1 MLISSAPAGAL
12 AGAYPLHYWPCE
24 LLHAFTL
31 EMAAHGVC
39 VHESMML
46 GDAGY
51 ARQKLDRA
59 LALHEPALDGLVD
72 RMLDYFEPL
81 PRSS

>member
-1 MLISSAPAGAL
+1 MLISSIPASAQTGACV
-12 AGAYPLHYWPCE
+12 LHYWPCE

-59 LALHEPALDGLVD
+59 LTLHEPGLNRLVD
-72 RMLDYFEPL
+72 RMLDYFEPM

>member
-1 MLISSAPAGAL
+1 MLMSSIPAGAQT
-12 AGAYPLHYWPCE
+12 GAYVLHYWPCE

-51 ARQKLDRA
+51 AHQKLDLA
-59 LALHEPALDGLVD
+59 LALHDPALNRLVE
-72 RMLDYFEPL
+72 RMLDYFEPM

>member
-1 MLISSAPAGAL
+1 MFLSFIPAGAQ

-59 LALHEPALDGLVD
+59 LALHDPALDRMVD
-72 RMLDYFEPL
+72 RMLDYFEPM

>member
-1 MLISSAPAGAL
+1 MLYSPSFAPVKTTARL
-12 AGAYPLHYWPCE
+12 FHYWPCE

-59 LALHEPALDGLVD
+59 QALHEPALDRLVD
-72 RMLDYFEPL
+72 RMLDYFEPM
-81 PRSS
+81 PRTS

>member
-1 MLISSAPAGAL
+1 MLISSIPAGAQ
-12 AGAYPLHYWPCE
+12 AGAHTLHYWPCE

-51 ARQKLDRA
+51 AHQKLDAA
-59 LALHEPALDGLVD
+59 LALHEPGLDRLVD
-72 RMLDYFEPL
+72 CMLDYFEL
-81 PRSS
+81 MPRTS

>member
-1 MLISSAPAGAL
+1 MLSSFIPAGAQ
-12 AGAYPLHYWPCE
+12 AGTYPLHYWPCE

-31 EMAAHGVC
+31 EMAAQGVC

-59 LALHEPALDGLVD
+59 LALREPALNRLVD
-72 RMLDYFEPL
+72 RMLDYFEPM
-81 PRSS
+81 PRTS

>member
-1 MLISSAPAGAL
+1 MLISSIPAGAQT
-12 AGAYPLHYWPCE
+12 GAYPLHYWPCG

-39 VHESMML
+39 VHESIML

-59 LALHEPALDGLVD
+59 LALHEPALDRLVD
-72 RMLDYFEPL
+72 RILDYFEPM

>member
-1 MLISSAPAGAL
+1 MFIASPARAGDGACL
-12 AGAYPLHYWPCE
+12 VHYWPCD

-51 ARQKLDRA
+51 ARQKLA
-59 LALHEPALDGLVD
+59 QAGTFQAPALDRLVGH
-72 RMLDYFEPL
+72 MLDYFEPK
-81 PRSS
+81 PH

>member
-1 MLISSAPAGAL
+1 MFLSSIQAGAQ

-46 GDAGY
+46 GDTGY

-59 LALHEPALDGLVD
+59 LALHDPALDLMVG
-72 RMLDYFEPL
+72 RMLDYFEPK

>member
-1 MLISSAPAGAL
+1 MLISSIPAGAP
-12 AGAYPLHYWPCE
+12 ASAYPLHYWPCE

-59 LALHEPALDGLVD
+59 QALHEPALDRLVD
-72 RMLDYFEPL
+72 RMLDYFEPM
-81 PRSS
+81 PRTS

>member
-1 MLISSAPAGAL
+1 MLMLSTPAGAQ
-12 AGAYPLHYWPCE
+12 AGAYSLQYWPCE

-31 EMAAHGVC
+31 EMAAHGIC

-59 LALHEPALDGLVD
+59 LTLNEPALDRLVE
-72 RMLDYFEPL
+72 RMLDYFEPM

>member
-1 MLISSAPAGAL
+1 MLMSSIPAGAQT
-12 AGAYPLHYWPCE
+12 GAYPWHYWPCE

-51 ARQKLDRA
+51 ARQTLDRA
-59 LALHEPALDGLVD
+59 LALRQPALIRLVD
-72 RMLDYFEPL
+72 RMLDYFEPM

>member
-1 MLISSAPAGAL
+1 MLISSIPAGAQ
-12 AGAYPLHYWPCE
+12 ASAYPVHYWPCE

-59 LALHEPALDGLVD
+59 LTLHEPALDRLVD
-72 RMLDYFEPL
+72 RMLDYFEPI

>member
-1 MLISSAPAGAL
+1 MLMTTIPPGVQT
-12 AGAYPLHYWPCE
+12 GAYPLQYWPCE

-59 LALHEPALDGLVD
+59 LTLHEPALDRLVE
-72 RMLDYFEPL
+72 RMLDYFEPI
-81 PRSS
+81 PRPS

>member
-1 MLISSAPAGAL
+1 MLISSVPVGAQ
-12 AGAYPLHYWPCE
+12 AGAYSRHYWPCE

-39 VHESMML
+39 VQGSMML

-51 ARQKLDRA
+51 ARHKLDQA
-59 LALHEPALDGLVD
+59 LALRQPALSRLVD
-72 RMLDYFEPL
+72 RMLDYFEPM